1 MCAWQKEEWIMHNAE
16 RDRDWEIQNRHTHVF
31 IIDWKASFFGSVK
44 KVKKIVKYE
53 KLQKAL
59 TTLILKRII
68 ITNWSV
74 HFRRTDWCI
83 VSFQGNIG
91 SFRLPTLSRVAIAK
105 HRLILYCRFRL
116 IDMFFQY
123 VATRHS
129 FSVLF
134 PSFFIFF
141 QIYFGFFCFQ
151 RDEVK
156 FFVQIKDFM
165 GVVVIRR
172 RSRMKMNCMDT
183 C

>member
-1 MCAWQKEEWIMHNAE
+1 MYLNNARRYASGMPLYTCVFVIWNMWREW
-16 RDRDWEIQNRHTHVF
+16 
-31 IIDWKASFFGSVK
+31 GVK
-44 KVKKIVKYE
+44 NE

-91 SFRLPTLSRVAIAK
+91 SFRLPTWSCVAIVK
-105 HRLILYCRFRL
+105 HWLILYCRFRL

-129 FSVLF
+129 FFVTSISKLF
-134 PSFFIFF
+134 L
-141 QIYFGFFCFQ
+141 YFYF
-151 RDEVK
+151 
-156 FFVQIKDFM
+156 FFVLLGLGF
-165 GVVVIRR
+165 VV
-172 RSRMKMNCMDT
+172 
-183 C
+183 

>member
-1 MCAWQKEEWIMHNAE
+1 MKKPKCTWIMQDARGILHTCVLHH
-16 RDRDWEIQNRHTHVF
+16 EIR
-31 IIDWKASFFGSVK
+31 WGAKGVK
-44 KVKKIVKYE
+44 NE

-91 SFRLPTLSRVAIAK
+91 SFRLPTWSCVAIVK
-105 HRLILYCRFRL
+105 HCWLILYCRFRL

-129 FSVLF
+129 FFVASINNISFSFVLF
-134 PSFFIFF
+134 
-141 QIYFGFFCFQ
+141 GF
-151 RDEVK
+151 V
-156 FFVQIKDFM
+156 
-165 GVVVIRR
+165 
-172 RSRMKMNCMDT
+172 
-183 C
+183 